1 MPASDEH
8 GSAHVPLGAAEAE
21 ALADSMAAFAAASRV
36 RLLYALLERERTV
49 EELADA
55 TGITA
60 SSASHQLR
68 LLRQASLVVARPEG
82 RRVRYR
88 LHDHH
93 VVDLLVA
100 IRHHAEHVSMQI
112 DDLAAATPASEASR
126 V

>member
-1 MPASDEH
+1 MPAPEEH
-8 GSAHVPLGAAEAE
+8 SSARAPLGGAEAE
-21 ALADSMAAFAAASRV
+21 RLADSMAAFATASRV

-49 EELADA
+49 EELADVA
-55 TGITA
+55 GITA

-68 LLRQASLVVARPEG
+68 LLRHANLVVARPEG

-93 VVDLLVA
+93 VVELLIA
-100 IRHHAEHVSMQI
+100 IRHHPEHVSMQI
-112 DDLAAATPASEASR
+112 DDAASSA

>member
-1 MPASDEH
+1 MPAPEDHS
-8 GSAHVPLGAAEAE
+8 SARAPLGAAEAE
-21 ALADSMAAFAAASRV
+21 ALADWMAAFATTSRV

-55 TGITA
+55 AGMTA

-82 RRVRYR
+82 RRVHYR

-93 VVDLLVA
+93 VVELLVA

-112 DDLAAATPASEASR
+112 DDPAAATPAREASR